1 MERNRM
7 RREAVHVKAFW
18 ARIDKEWIDQAIYAI
33 LAEDYF
39 DKGQKPAEQEIA
51 SLATLKTSTDLMFH
65 NLHIA
70 MNTVDW
76 NDGVCGAPAWRY
88 IYHTLNSA
96 DKFFINP
103 ISWVEEDEPTFHSYF
118 LDWPDTPT
126 DTVLS
131 KEMLYT
137 YFDKVRQK
145 IVGYIDSLN
154 DAQLNERPEG
164 CTMTRLGLALGQF
177 RHMYAHIG
185 ILNGVTIAN
194 TSRYP
199 LVINESTWR
208 SGNLPEGLYDLEE
221 RR

>member
-1 MERNRM
+1 M
-7 RREAVHVKAFW
+7 RLKYEGTLR
-18 ARIDKEWIDQAIYAI
+18 QAGKNNQGVFDELYYAI

-39 DKGQKPAEQEIA
+39 GNRQKTSEPVPSNITA
-51 SLATLKTSTDLMFH
+51 LKTSTDLMFH
-65 NLHIA
+65 NLKIA
-70 MNTVDW
+70 MDTVNW
-76 NDGVCGAPAWRY
+76 NADVCGAPAWRY
-88 IYHTLNSA
+88 IYHTIHSA

-103 ISWVEEDEPTFHSYF
+103 SSWVEKDEPPFHSYL
-118 LDWPDTPT
+118 LDWLDTPT

-131 KEMLYT
+131 KETLYT

-154 DAQLNERPEG
+154 DSQLNERPEG

-208 SGNLPEGLYDLEE
+208 SGNLPEGLYDVEE
-221 RR
+221 RK